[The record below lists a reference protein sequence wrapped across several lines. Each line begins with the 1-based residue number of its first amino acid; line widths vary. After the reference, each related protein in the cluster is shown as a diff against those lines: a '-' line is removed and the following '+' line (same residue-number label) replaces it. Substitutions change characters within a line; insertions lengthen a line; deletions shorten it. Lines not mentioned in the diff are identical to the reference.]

1 MKNRTH
7 KNINRAT
14 EMIMKKG
21 YDSFEA
27 VNLAWES
34 FRIAR
39 DNKFDHT
46 VEYYI
51 DQIPNSTKL
60 MDTNANI

>member
-7 KNINRAT
+7 KNINKAVQ
-14 EMIMKKG
+14 MIMKKG
-21 YDSFEA
+21 YDRCEA

-34 FRIAR
+34 FIVAR
-39 DNKFDHT
+39 KNKFDHT

-51 DQIPNSTKL
+51 NQIPNNTKL
-60 MDTNANI
+60 IDNNRNL